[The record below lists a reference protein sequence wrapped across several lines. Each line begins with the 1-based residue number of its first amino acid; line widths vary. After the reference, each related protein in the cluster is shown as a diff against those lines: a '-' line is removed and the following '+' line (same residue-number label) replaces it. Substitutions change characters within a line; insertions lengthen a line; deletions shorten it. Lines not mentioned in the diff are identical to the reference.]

1 MTKQPLPHGQPTPRR
16 YDKMRKSVH
25 TLPAGYVERGR
36 FTLKSRSTLLMLNL
50 FGLGLVLASA
60 WFFIAIASFLRP
72 EAEGEVFVFRVEG
85 LSTLIT
91 FASLLLTLVF
101 TLILHEAVHGLGF
114 RLLAGVKPQF
124 AFRGTYAYAAAP
136 GWFIPTE
143 IYFWIGIAPLV
154 VLSLLAI
161 GLIAIVP
168 LSALTYVILAAV
180 MNFSGAV
187 GDLWVAVQ
195 LLRAPR
201 GSLALDQGDDITL
214 YAPSHSPAD

>member
-1 MTKQPLPHGQPTPRR
+1 
-16 YDKMRKSVH
+16 MRQAVR
-25 TLPAGYVERGR
+25 TLPSGYEERGR

-60 WFFIAIASFLRP
+60 WFFITIASFLRP
-72 EAEGEVFVFRVEG
+72 EAEGLVFVFRLEG
-85 LSTLIT
+85 LQ
-91 FASLLLTLVF
+91 SLLFLLLLIVTIVL

-114 RLLAGVKPQF
+114 WLLAGVKPKF

-136 GWFIPTE
+136 GWYIPAN

-161 GLIAIVP
+161 ALIALVP

-187 GDLWVAVQ
+187 GDIWVAIQ

-214 YAPSHSPAD
+214 FAPSRSSAD